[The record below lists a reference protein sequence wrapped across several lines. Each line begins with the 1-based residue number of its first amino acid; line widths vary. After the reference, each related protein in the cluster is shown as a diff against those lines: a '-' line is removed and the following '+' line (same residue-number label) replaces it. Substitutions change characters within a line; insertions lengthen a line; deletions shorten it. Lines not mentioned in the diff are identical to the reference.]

1 VSVLTLMYFAFA
13 SPGVIARWTDGS
25 YQVIVTA
32 VSLFSLF
39 WLFITL
45 AWPRLFNNLRPSL
58 LIAWN
63 IVFTLA
69 LTGTIL
75 AHTVRFPPLLD
86 SPEVVVAAPVWYQ
99 QVPLVFMLVLF
110 PVLFVDF
117 GVFTGVITRIHPA
130 PRRLAGGFI
139 LGALFLVI
147 LIFMDIFTNVWG
159 YVSPISPFFRNK
171 YWLPFLLLGGGITL
185 LLIRCKRDSSPAGSK
200 PIRKSKIIWSGGIL
214 AVTFLGTLAGALRT
228 DWTPAPA
235 PVKTS
240 LKVMTYNIQQANDIY
255 GEKAYDR
262 QIALIR
268 RVNPDVVALQETD
281 STRISLN
288 NNDIVRYYAN
298 QLGYYAYYGPKTVT
312 GTFGTAL
319 LSKYPLYNSL
329 TFFTY
334 SDKDEAGTVEAEI
347 VLGGQTITVFCV
359 HPDESDPAMVAFAQR
374 LLARAAAKPLVIA
387 LGDYNLRS
395 YEEAYQLIDKVYKNA
410 WTSVY
415 PTGIDNNGLD
425 MSGENRIDHI
435 FVSPQLNVSDP
446 VYLLPPESGTDHPAH
461 WATISW

>member
-1 VSVLTLMYFAFA
+1 
-13 SPGVIARWTDGS
+13 
-25 YQVIVTA
+25 
-32 VSLFSLF
+32 
-39 WLFITL
+39 
-45 AWPRLFNNLRPSL
+45 
-58 LIAWN
+58 
-63 IVFTLA
+63 
-69 LTGTIL
+69 
-75 AHTVRFPPLLD
+75 
-86 SPEVVVAAPVWYQ
+86 
-99 QVPLVFMLVLF
+99 
-110 PVLFVDF
+110 
-117 GVFTGVITRIHPA
+117 
-130 PRRLAGGFI
+130 
-139 LGALFLVI
+139 
-147 LIFMDIFTNVWG
+147 
-159 YVSPISPFFRNK
+159 
-171 YWLPFLLLGGGITL
+171 
-185 LLIRCKRDSSPAGSK
+185 
-200 PIRKSKIIWSGGIL
+200 
-214 AVTFLGTLAGALRT
+214 
-228 DWTPAPA
+228 
-235 PVKTS
+235 VKTA
-240 LKVMTYNIQQANDIY
+240 LKVMTYNIQQANDVY

-268 RVNPDVVALQETD
+268 QVDPDVVALQETD

-312 GTFGTAL
+312 GTYGTAL
-319 LSKYPLYNSL
+319 LSKYPLQNPL

-359 HPDESDPAMVAFAQR
+359 HPDESDPAMVVFAQT

-387 LGDYNLRS
+387 MGDYNLRS

-410 WTSVY
+410 WTSIY

-446 VYLLPPESGTDHPAH
+446 VYLLPPESATDHPAH